1 MYIVGESGAKWKDAG
16 SPGVLPLIHS
26 IAQMFLG
33 QYQHAL
39 DDKGR
44 LTIPARFRELLDGGA
59 YVTQGLDK
67 CLVVMT
73 SASFAQTMSDLGA
86 MNMAD
91 PNARLLRRVILSNAY
106 PIDLDK
112 AGRMLV
118 PQQLRDFAG
127 LDGDAIV
134 AGQGDYFEVWSPGT
148 WSEQMKQIQD
158 TQANYQRFAAL
169 NLGGKPAS

>member
-1 MYIVGESGAKWKDAG
+1 
-16 SPGVLPLIHS
+16 
-26 IAQMFLG
+26 MFLG
-33 QYQHAL
+33 QFQHAL
-39 DDKGR
+39 DEKGR

-59 YVTQGLDK
+59 YITQGLDQ

-73 SASFAQTMSDLGA
+73 SPSFAQTMANLSS

-106 PIDLDK
+106 PIEVDK

-118 PQQLRDFAG
+118 PQSLREFAR
-127 LDGDAIV
+127 LEGDAIV
-134 AGQGDYFEVWSPGT
+134 AGQGDYFEVWNPGA
-148 WSEQMKQIQD
+148 WNEQMKQIQD

-169 NLGGKPAS
+169 NLGGKADS